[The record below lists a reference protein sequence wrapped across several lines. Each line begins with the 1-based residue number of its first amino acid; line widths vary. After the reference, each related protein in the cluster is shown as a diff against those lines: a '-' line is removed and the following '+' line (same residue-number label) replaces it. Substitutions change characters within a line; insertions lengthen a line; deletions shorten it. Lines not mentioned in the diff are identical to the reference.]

1 MEEQEKDTKEEAKTE
16 DKNNV
21 HFAGFQVEDGAKM
34 KACKYCR
41 VMVPKRA
48 WICPNCKMKIR
59 RHWGRL
65 IAGIL
70 FVALLAGGTA
80 YLILTENGNALMVS
94 AGLTSDAGNT
104 GTETA
109 TVTEPQ
115 EDKTAQTENAQ
126 NGEKTET
133 DTAVDGTTG
142 AQTQQAL
149 GDVSKLASAIK
160 LETAKADSKEKD
172 QTSAQQDAAAA
183 NEDMIEEAFAITP
196 ADGEETGASDQ
207 SDKAETETTQS
218 AEANDEGE
226 AAESDGDTADAV
238 QAVDPAA
245 YSEADFKALCE
256 TIDYRSLMRG
266 AQEYAGQCL
275 KVEAEIREQIDGG
288 LFDDNSYYLAV
299 AKDVKG
305 ITRYYILRDDRG
317 EDALPLFEGDTVLVY
332 GQMFATCVPKSS
344 ELAADREV
352 PAVTMVYLDLLEN

>member
-1 MEEQEKDTKEEAKTE
+1 MEEQEKDTKEEAKAE

-21 HFAGFQVEDGAKM
+21 HFAGFQVEDGTKM

-41 VMVPKRA
+41 VMVPKSA

-65 IAGIL
+65 LAGIL

-94 AGLTSDAGNT
+94 AGLTSDAGNA

-109 TVTEPQ
+109 TVAELQ
-115 EDKTAQTENAQ
+115 EDKAAQTESGQ
-126 NGEKTET
+126 TGEKTEA
-133 DTAVDGTTG
+133 DTAVAGT
-142 AQTQQAL
+142 AEAKTQQAL
-149 GDVSKLASAIK
+149 GDVSKLASDIK

-172 QTSAQQDAAAA
+172 QTSAQQDVAAG
-183 NEDMIEEAFAITP
+183 EDMIEEAFAITP

-218 AEANDEGE
+218 AEANAEGE
-226 AAESDGDTADAV
+226 TAESDGESADAM

-266 AQEYAGQCL
+266 AQEYDGQCL
-275 KVEAEIREQIDGG
+275 KVEAEILEQIDGG
-288 LFDDNSYYLAV
+288 LFDENCYYLAA
-299 AKDVKG
+299 AKDAKG

>member
-1 MEEQEKDTKEEAKTE
+1 MEEQEKDTKEEAKAE

-21 HFAGFQVEDGAKM
+21 HFAGFQVEDGTKM

-41 VMVPKRA
+41 VMVPKSA

-65 IAGIL
+65 LAGIL

-94 AGLTSDAGNT
+94 AGLTSKAGNA

-109 TVTEPQ
+109 TVAEPQ
-115 EDKTAQTENAQ
+115 EDKTAQTGNAQ
-126 NGEKTET
+126 TGEKTET
-133 DTAVDGTTG
+133 DTAVDGTTE

-172 QTSAQQDAAAA
+172 QTSAQQDAAAG
-183 NEDMIEEAFAITP
+183 EDMIEEAFAITP

-207 SDKAETETTQS
+207 SDKAETETQKS
-218 AEANDEGE
+218 AETNAEGE
-226 AAESDGDTADAV
+226 TAESDGESADAV
-238 QAVDPAA
+238 QDVDPAA

-266 AQEYAGQCL
+266 AQEYDGQCL
-275 KVEAEIREQIDGG
+275 KVEAEILEQIDGG
-288 LFDDNSYYLAV
+288 LFDDNSYYLAA
-299 AKDVKG
+299 AKDAKG

>member
-41 VMVPKRA
+41 VMVPKSA

-65 IAGIL
+65 LAGIL

-109 TVTEPQ
+109 TVAEPQ
-115 EDKTAQTENAQ
+115 EDKVAQTENAQ
-126 NGEKTET
+126 TGEKTEA
-133 DTAVDGTTG
+133 DTAVAGTTE

-183 NEDMIEEAFAITP
+183 GEDMIEEAFAITP
-196 ADGEETGASDQ
+196 ADGEETNASEQ
-207 SDKAETETTQS
+207 SGEAKTETQQS
-218 AEANDEGE
+218 AEANAEGE

-275 KVEAEIREQIDGG
+275 KVETEIREQIDGG
-288 LFDDNSYYLAV
+288 LFDDNSYYLAA
-299 AKDVKG
+299 AKDAKG

-332 GQMFATCVPKSS
+332 GQMFATCVPKNS
-344 ELAADREV
+344 ELATDREV

>member
-1 MEEQEKDTKEEAKTE
+1 MEEQEKDTKEEAKAE

-21 HFAGFQVEDGAKM
+21 HFAGFQVEDGTKM

-41 VMVPKRA
+41 VMVPKSA

-65 IAGIL
+65 LAGIL
-70 FVALLAGGTA
+70 FVALLAGGAA

-94 AGLTSDAGNT
+94 AGLTSDAGNA

-109 TVTEPQ
+109 TVAELQ
-115 EDKTAQTENAQ
+115 EDKAAQTESGQ
-126 NGEKTET
+126 TGEKTEA
-133 DTAVDGTTG
+133 DTAVAGT
-142 AQTQQAL
+142 AEAKTQQAL
-149 GDVSKLASAIK
+149 GDVSKLASDIK

-183 NEDMIEEAFAITP
+183 NDMIEEAFAITP

-207 SDKAETETTQS
+207 SDKAETETKQS

-226 AAESDGDTADAV
+226 EAESDGDTADAV

-266 AQEYAGQCL
+266 AQEYDGQCL
-275 KVEAEIREQIDGG
+275 KVEAEVLEQIDGG
-288 LFDDNSYYLAV
+288 LFDENCYYLAA
-299 AKDVKG
+299 AKDAKG

>member
-1 MEEQEKDTKEEAKTE
+1 MEEQEKDTKEEVKTE

-41 VMVPKRA
+41 VMVPKSA

-65 IAGIL
+65 LAGIL

-104 GTETA
+104 GTETT
-109 TVTEPQ
+109 TVAEPQ
-115 EDKTAQTENAQ
+115 EDKVAQTENAQ
-126 NGEKTET
+126 TGEKTEA
-133 DTAVDGTTG
+133 DTAVAGTTE

-183 NEDMIEEAFAITP
+183 GEDMIEEAFAITP
-196 ADGEETGASDQ
+196 ADGEETNASEQ
-207 SDKAETETTQS
+207 SGETKTETQQS
-218 AEANDEGE
+218 AEANAEGE

-288 LFDDNSYYLAV
+288 LFDDNSYYLAA
-299 AKDVKG
+299 AKDAKG

-332 GQMFATCVPKSS
+332 GQMFATCVPKNS
-344 ELAADREV
+344 ELATDREV

>member
-1 MEEQEKDTKEEAKTE
+1 MEEQEKDTKEEAKAE

-21 HFAGFQVEDGAKM
+21 HFAGFQVEDGTKM

-41 VMVPKRA
+41 VMVPKSA

-65 IAGIL
+65 LAGIL
-70 FVALLAGGTA
+70 FVALLAGGAA

-94 AGLTSDAGNT
+94 AGLTSDAGNA

-109 TVTEPQ
+109 TVAELQ
-115 EDKTAQTENAQ
+115 EDKAAQTESGQ
-126 NGEKTET
+126 TGEKTEA
-133 DTAVDGTTG
+133 DTAVAGT
-142 AQTQQAL
+142 AEAKTQQAL
-149 GDVSKLASAIK
+149 GDVSKLASDIK

-218 AEANDEGE
+218 AEANAEGE
-226 AAESDGDTADAV
+226 TAESDGESADAM
-238 QAVDPAA
+238 QTVDPAV

-266 AQEYAGQCL
+266 AQEYDGQCL
-275 KVEAEIREQIDGG
+275 KVEAEILEQIDGG
-288 LFDDNSYYLAV
+288 LFDENCYYLAA
-299 AKDVKG
+299 AKDAKG

>member
-1 MEEQEKDTKEEAKTE
+1 MEEQEKDTKEEAKAE

-21 HFAGFQVEDGAKM
+21 HFAGFQVEDGTKM

-41 VMVPKRA
+41 VMVPKSA

-65 IAGIL
+65 LAGIL
-70 FVALLAGGTA
+70 FVALLAGGAA

-94 AGLTSDAGNT
+94 AGLTSDAGNA

-109 TVTEPQ
+109 TVAELQ
-115 EDKTAQTENAQ
+115 EDKAAQTESGQ
-126 NGEKTET
+126 TGEKTEA
-133 DTAVDGTTG
+133 DTAVAGT
-142 AQTQQAL
+142 AEAKTQQAL
-149 GDVSKLASAIK
+149 GDVSKLASDIK

-218 AEANDEGE
+218 AEANAEGE
-226 AAESDGDTADAV
+226 TAESDGESADAV

-288 LFDDNSYYLAV
+288 LFDDNSYYLAA
-299 AKDVKG
+299 AKDAKG

>member
-1 MEEQEKDTKEEAKTE
+1 MEEQEKDTKEEAKAE

-41 VMVPKRA
+41 VMVPKSA

-70 FVALLAGGTA
+70 FVVLLAGGTA

-94 AGLTSDAGNT
+94 AGLTSDAGNA

-109 TVTEPQ
+109 TVAELQ
-115 EDKTAQTENAQ
+115 EDKAAQTESGQ
-126 NGEKTET
+126 TGEKTET
-133 DTAVDGTTG
+133 TTAVAGTTE
-142 AQTQQAL
+142 AKTQQAL
-149 GDVSKLASAIK
+149 GDVSKLASDIK

-172 QTSAQQDAAAA
+172 QTSAQQDPAAG
-183 NEDMIEEAFAITP
+183 EDMIEEAFAITP

-218 AEANDEGE
+218 AEANAEGE
-226 AAESDGDTADAV
+226 TAESDGESADAV

-266 AQEYAGQCL
+266 AQEYDGQCL
-275 KVEAEIREQIDGG
+275 KVEAEILEQIDGG
-288 LFDDNSYYLAV
+288 LFDENCYYLAA
-299 AKDVKG
+299 AKDAKG

-344 ELAADREV
+344 ELAVDREV